1 MHFVCVRAV
10 AICILQRAAGC
21 AVVVSAFLQKTERFS
36 AVQGVI
42 AGLFLHCSG
51 VGTVQGHAQFV

>member
-1 MHFVCVRAV
+1 MRVV
-10 AICILQRAAGC
+10 ALCILQSAAGC
-21 AVVVSAFLQKTERFS
+21 AVVVSTFLHKTERFS
-36 AVQGVI
+36 VVQGAV

>member
-1 MHFVCVRAV
+1 MHFVCVCA
-10 AICILQRAAGC
+10 LLMQRAAGC

-36 AVQGVI
+36 AVQGAV

-51 VGTVQGHAQFV
+51 AGTVQGHAQFV